1 MRGKGRVIRRDKM
14 QLPVGRG
21 SAASEGDSGHAIRD
35 AKLRALFPRRGR
47 KEIMTLDVRS

>member
-1 MRGKGRVIRRDKM
+1 MRGKGRVIRRDKT